1 MRDFFYCLIFPH
13 PLNNHRA
20 RVLHPKILLL
30 FISFFIFSS
39 LFFSSNLNPW
49 GTRIKAFAEVS
60 VQELLNL
67 TNQKRAENGL
77 SQLILSQ
84 QLSSAAGKKAEDM
97 FAKNYWAHNSPNGT
111 TPWVFIIDS
120 GYSYVYAGENLARGF
135 KESDDIV
142 DAWMASETHRANI
155 LSPRYKDIGFAIKSG
170 ILNGEETI
178 LVVQEFGSRSV
189 LSGVNEV
196 PKNTELG
203 SETNNVSGISLYG
216 NLTKLPTLSTSSQIV
231 IFVIA
236 AFIGVFILDL
246 IYIKRKKII
255 RFTGHNVDH
264 VIFLGIVIFIIAIFN
279 TGTIL

>member
-1 MRDFFYCLIFPH
+1 M
-13 PLNNHRA
+13 
-20 RVLHPKILLL
+20 
-30 FISFFIFSS
+30 
-39 LFFSSNLNPW
+39 
-49 GTRIKAFAEVS
+49 FAEVS
-60 VQELLNL
+60 ILELFNL
-67 TNQKRAENGL
+67 TNEKRAALGL
-77 SQLILSQ
+77 SELTLNDQLSQ
-84 QLSSAAGKKAEDM
+84 AAELKAEDM
-97 FAKNYWAHNSPNGT
+97 LSKDYWAHNAPDGT
-111 TPWVFIIDS
+111 TPWVFIKGA

-142 DAWMASETHRANI
+142 NAWMASETHRANI
-155 LSPRYKDIGFAIKSG
+155 LSPRYKDIGFAVKSG

-231 IFVIA
+231 MFVLA
-236 AFIGVFILDL
+236 AFIAVFILDL

-255 RFTGHNVDH
+255 RFAGHNVDH
-264 VIFLGIVIFIIAIFN
+264 VIFLGVVMFVIIILNSGVI
-279 TGTIL
+279 I